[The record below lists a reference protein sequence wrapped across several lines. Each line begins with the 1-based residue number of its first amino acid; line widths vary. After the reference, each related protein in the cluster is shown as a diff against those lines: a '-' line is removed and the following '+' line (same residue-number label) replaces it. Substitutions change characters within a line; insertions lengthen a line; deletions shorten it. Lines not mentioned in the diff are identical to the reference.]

1 MQVKCLAWYL
11 AQSKQ
16 SVNVSIVIFISASAF
31 ESSGIKTKKQ
41 KAKPLSSHEMK
52 VSNDEYHGTTAEEGK
67 KEIRAKGML
76 AYLSLTLKK
85 EEETGSEFHQHSHQV
100 TRVLLSS

>member
-31 ESSGIKTKKQ
+31 ESSGKKPPKNKKQ
-41 KAKPLSSHEMK
+41 NPYHMK
-52 VSNDEYHGTTAEEGK
+52 
-67 KEIRAKGML
+67 
-76 AYLSLTLKK
+76 
-85 EEETGSEFHQHSHQV
+85 
-100 TRVLLSS
+100 